1 MLDDDSRQL
10 SIGAGRQRAL
20 LILLLLRANE
30 PVTSDRLVE
39 ELWGESPPA
48 TAHKMLHNQ
57 VSALRRE
64 LGANGRLETQGSA
77 YRLEVHPGELDIAVF
92 EELVARGRALIDE
105 DPVAAADT
113 LRQALGLWRGPPLSD
128 VTYELFAQAE
138 INRLEEERWAAFEAR
153 VDAELAV
160 GRHAELVAELEA
172 AVAEQPLRERLRGQ
186 LMLALYRSG
195 RQAEALEAY
204 RRARTTLVEEAGIEP
219 GVELRTLQEAILAQ
233 DPSLDVVPPALPS
246 ALEGGSP
253 LLAGRDDE
261 LARLS

>member
-77 YRLEVHPGELDIAVF
+77 YRLEVRPGELDIAVF
-92 EELVARGRALIDE
+92 EELVARGRAQIDE
-105 DPVAAADT
+105 DPVGAADT

-128 VTYELFAQAE
+128 VTYERFAQTE

-172 AVAEQPLRERLRGQ
+172 AVAE
-186 LMLALYRSG
+186 
-195 RQAEALEAY
+195 
-204 RRARTTLVEEAGIEP
+204 
-219 GVELRTLQEAILAQ
+219 
-233 DPSLDVVPPALPS
+233 
-246 ALEGGSP
+246 
-253 LLAGRDDE
+253 
-261 LARLS
+261 